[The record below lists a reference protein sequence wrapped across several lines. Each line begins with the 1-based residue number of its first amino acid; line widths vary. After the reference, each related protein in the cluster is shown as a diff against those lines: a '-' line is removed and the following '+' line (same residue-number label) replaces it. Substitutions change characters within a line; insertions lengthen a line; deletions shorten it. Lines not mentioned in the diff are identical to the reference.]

1 MDISNYKDYL
11 INIAKDILRAHSP
24 SGYTPRITAVMKKA
38 AAETGTEIKITNKGT
53 FVLSLPGKSSK
64 MKIGLAAHCDTLGA
78 MVRYLRDDGGVN
90 FIKVGGPL
98 MCTLDGEYCTLI
110 TRDEKEYTGT
120 FLSLSPSVH
129 VFSDAS
135 TRERNPENM
144 YVRLDVNEKTAAE
157 LRSLGIE
164 KGNYICIDPKT
175 VVTDSGYIKSRFLD
189 DKISVACILTAVRI
203 MKDQGIVP
211 RYDTEIIFTMY
222 EEVGHGA
229 SSVPEGIGEMLAVD
243 MGCVG
248 SDLECTEKQVSVCVA
263 DSNGPYNYELTN
275 RLISLCKKHGIN
287 FAADIYPHYGSDIR
301 AALVSGNDIKG
312 ALIGSG
318 VHASHGMERTHIDG
332 LVNTIKLIIAFLTE
346 NE

>member
-1 MDISNYKDYL
+1 
-11 INIAKDILRAHSP
+11 
-24 SGYTPRITAVMKKA
+24 
-38 AAETGTEIKITNKGT
+38 
-53 FVLSLPGKSSK
+53 
-64 MKIGLAAHCDTLGA
+64 
-78 MVRYLRDDGGVN
+78 
-90 FIKVGGPL
+90 
-98 MCTLDGEYCTLI
+98 
-110 TRDEKEYTGT
+110 
-120 FLSLSPSVH
+120 
-129 VFSDAS
+129 
-135 TRERNPENM
+135 
-144 YVRLDVNEKTAAE
+144 
-157 LRSLGIE
+157 
-164 KGNYICIDPKT
+164 
-175 VVTDSGYIKSRFLD
+175 
-189 DKISVACILTAVRI
+189 